1 VIARPLPL
9 VGGCLCGAVR
19 YEVRGAP
26 LMVVACH
33 CRDCQ
38 KRTSSAY
45 SMNLPVWTR
54 DFALV
59 AGAPREIERRSPSGF
74 LTRHIYCNDCMSR
87 LASMPERS
95 PATVS
100 VRPGTLDDTS
110 WLVPTL
116 HIFARSALP
125 GAIPQGAT
133 QFQTDPP
140 DFAPFAIAFAKA
152 WNGA

>member
-1 VIARPLPL
+1 MRPLPL
-9 VGGCLCGAVR
+9 LGGCLCGAIR

-26 LMVVACH
+26 LLVTACH

-45 SMNLPVWTR
+45 SMNMPTRAR

-59 AGAPREIERRSPSGF
+59 SGTPREVVRETPSGSVTTH
-74 LTRHIYCNDCMSR
+74 LYCDACMSR
-87 LASMPERS
+87 LASLPQKT
-95 PATVS
+95 PGIVS

-125 GAIPQGAT
+125 GAVPAGAT
-133 QFQTDPP
+133 AFETDPP
-140 DFAPFAIAFAKA
+140 DFAPFAAAFAKA
-152 WNGA
+152 WSEG